1 MTRRTTTSHVLP
13 WTMMALLVVGAAS
26 AGAASP
32 APQCVQG
39 CNDRRAACLEDVRGR
54 RLRARAACAADPS
67 RVRSCRRQAN
77 RALGAARAAC
87 RKARAA
93 CGSCCRASGQP
104 CSDLGLV
111 TDAAHGTSALIGE
124 AGGSLTTTDLDGTTY
139 EFVVPAGALV
149 SEQTIGM
156 SPLAGVANLPL
167 SGSLVAGV
175 QFAPDGLAF
184 LVPAT
189 LVVTLPDAVDPTG
202 IVGFGFRRAG
212 EGMHLQPSTSGGR
225 TLTFAVTHF
234 SGIGATRGTKDDIAA
249 LVSSLLPDG
258 VGATVSSEFA
268 ENLYTSQI
276 AQLMA
281 QDVRDPAAYQAVLKE
296 WVRVSL
302 RLTLAATQLET
313 GIDQALLE
321 YLGWKSAIGSVSAF
335 LGVDVAT
342 GMAREVEEMGRAMAR
357 VLFAVGFVS
366 ANLRCAEAPSIAG
379 SNISAADLVRVQLRA
394 ANDAV
399 AWFRILEGLGLAPL
413 AIGSPTLT
421 TVLNALCV
429 DVKPFDARLIPDDPK
444 PGDATELRVRA
455 GLTFRNLAGATTGI
469 VFDAPVGILAT
480 ASGVEEAIP
489 AGRTDGHGIFSA
501 ATHREGDAPIAL
513 TVRGCIDDPAF
524 PLLRAVCAG
533 AVFEAPSTTTTS
545 TSSTTSTTAFGNT
558 STTVPGIGS
567 DTLSGTI
574 DVTFDGAAGA
584 FGQVPANGHLTAFVR
599 VHVEPDGTIRVL
611 EASGSGSRD
620 TGPTVDRYGC
630 SDDQGQHVT
639 EIETRTHTVASVA
652 GGSFVNSPFDSD
664 RLDTELNLT
673 GPVTI
678 TIADVADF
686 STCPVSRRLQTDN
699 FPDGS
704 VAPALWGRNLA
715 GNRVFAPGGLALID
729 FNGEGTVFFLH
740 YVVRGQLVAEF

>member
-1 MTRRTTTSHVLP
+1 
-13 WTMMALLVVGAAS
+13 MMALLVVGAAS
-26 AGAASP
+26 VGAASP
-32 APQCVQG
+32 PPQCVQG
-39 CNDRRAACLEDVRGR
+39 CNDRRAACLADVRGR
-54 RLRARAACAADPS
+54 RLLARAACAADPS
-67 RVRSCRRQAN
+67 GVRSCRRQAN

-93 CGSCCRASGQP
+93 CRSCCRASGGP
-104 CSDLGLV
+104 CSDLRLV
-111 TDAAHGTSALIGE
+111 TDAANGISAMIGE
-124 AGGSLTTTDLDGTTY
+124 PGGSLVTTDLHGTTY

-149 SEQTIGM
+149 SERTISM
-156 SPLAGVANLPL
+156 TPLAGVANLPL

-189 LVVTLPDAVDPTG
+189 LVVTLPDAVDPSG

-212 EGMHLQPSTSGGR
+212 EGMHLQPSASGGR

-249 LVSSLLPDG
+249 LVSNLLPNG
-258 VGATVSSEFA
+258 VGATISSEFA

-281 QDVRDPAAYQAVLKE
+281 EDVRDPAAYQAVLKE

-302 RLTLAATQLET
+302 RLTLAATLLENA
-313 GIDQALLE
+313 IDQALLE

-342 GMAREVEEMGRAMAR
+342 AMAREVEEMGRGMAR
-357 VLFAVGFVS
+357 ILFAVGFAS
-366 ANLRCAEAPSIAG
+366 ANLRCAEAPRIAG
-379 SNISAADLVRVQLRA
+379 SGISAADLARVQLSA

-399 AWFRILEGLGLAPL
+399 AWFRVLEGLGLAPL
-413 AIGSPTLT
+413 AVGSPTIGV
-421 TVLNALCV
+421 VLNGLCV
-429 DVKPFDARLIPDDPK
+429 DVEPFDARLIPDDPK

-455 GLTFRNLAGATTGI
+455 GLTFRNLVGAPTGI
-469 VFDAPVGILAT
+469 VFAAPVGIAVT
-480 ASGVEEAIP
+480 ASGIEEAISG
-489 AGRTDGHGIFSA
+489 GRTDGQGIFSA

-513 TVRGCIDDPAF
+513 TVQGCIDDPAF
-524 PLLRAVCAG
+524 PLLRVVCAA

-545 TSSTTSTTAFGNT
+545 TSSTSTTTAFGNT

-574 DVTFDGAAGA
+574 DVTIDGRAGA
-584 FGQVPANGHLTAFVR
+584 FGQVPASGHLTAFVR
-599 VHVEPDGTIRVL
+599 VHLEPDGTIRVL

-620 TGPTVDRYGC
+620 TGPTVDGYLC
-630 SDDQGQHVT
+630 SDDQGQHRT
-639 EIETRTHTVASVA
+639 EIETRIHTVATVA
-652 GGSFVNSPFDSD
+652 GGRFVNSRFDSVA
-664 RLDTELNLT
+664 RDTELELI
-673 GPVTI
+673 GPVTN
-678 TIADVADF
+678 TLADVADF
-686 STCPVSRRLQTDN
+686 STCPVSRIVQTSN
-699 FPDGS
+699 FPEAS
-704 VAPALWGRNLA
+704 VGPALWGRNLV

-729 FNGEGTVFFLH
+729 FNDEDLFFQLH